1 MNILMIYPEFP
12 DTFWSFKHA
21 LNFVH
26 RKASSPPLGLLTI
39 ASMLPAEWCKRLVDL
54 NVAHLTQADLE
65 WADTVFISAMVVQ
78 RDSAIKAI
86 KTCKDAGLT
95 VVAGG
100 PLFTSE
106 YETFDTVDHLILN
119 EGELTLPPF
128 LADLANGTPKRI
140 YQSSE
145 YADMQQSPVPMLELV
160 DMDKYDSMAIQLSRG
175 CPFNCEFCNIT
186 SMLGHKPRLKTKN
199 QIIAEL
205 DKMYQLGWRRN
216 VFFVDDNFIGNKRF
230 LKEDLLPAIIEWRK
244 GKSGYRFITE
254 ASINLA
260 DDELLMHMMAKAG
273 FVSIFVG
280 IETPDEDS
288 LDECHKRQNRNRNLV
303 DSVKALQHHGL
314 EVMGGFI
321 VGFDSDKPSI
331 FRRQVDFIQKS
342 GIITAMVGLLQAP
355 NGTELYR
362 RMERENRLNHEM
374 TGNNTDGSTNIIP
387 VMDLDDLKKGYR
399 EILDQIYSPKLF
411 YERVKSFL
419 EDYRPVGH
427 GMTLEK
433 QEILALFRSIYYI
446 GMRGRGRRYYWRL
459 FFWSLLRAPKKFTL
473 AITYSI
479 YGYHFHTI
487 SEMIA

>member
-21 LNFVH
+21 LNFVR
-26 RKASSPPLGLLTI
+26 RKASSPPLGLATI
-39 ASMLPAEWCKRLVDL
+39 AAMLPGGWSKKLVDL
-54 NVAHLTQADLE
+54 NVNPLVATDLE
-65 WADTVFISAMVVQ
+65 WADMVFISAMVVQ
-78 RDSAIKAI
+78 RDSAIKII
-86 KTCKDAGLT
+86 KQCKNAGLT

-106 YETFDTVDHLILN
+106 YENFTTVDHLILN

-128 LADLANGTPKRI
+128 LQDLENGNPKRI
-140 YQSSE
+140 YQSGE
-145 YADMQQSPVPMLELV
+145 YADIQQSPVPTWELV
-160 DMDKYDSMAIQLSRG
+160 DMDKYDSMSIQLSRG

-186 SMLGHKPRLKTKN
+186 AMLGHKPRLKTKN
-199 QIIAEL
+199 QILAEL
-205 DKMYQLGWRRN
+205 NKMYQLGWRRN

-230 LKEDLLPAIIEWRK
+230 LKEELLPAIIEWRK
-244 GKSGYRFITE
+244 GKTGYKFITE

-260 DDELLMHMMAKAG
+260 DDEELMRLMARAG
-273 FVSIFVG
+273 FISIFVG

-288 LDECHKRQNRNRNLV
+288 LEECHKRQNRNRNLV
-303 DSVKALQHHGL
+303 DSVKALQRNGL

-321 VGFDSDKPSI
+321 VGFDSDKPTI
-331 FRRQVDFIQKS
+331 FHRQVEFIQKS
-342 GIITAMVGLLQAP
+342 GIVTAMVGLLQAP

-374 TGNNTDGSTNIIP
+374 SGDNADGSTNIIP
-387 VMDLDDLKKGYR
+387 KMDIDELKNGYR

-419 EDYRPVGH
+419 EVYQPAEQVVS
-427 GMTLEK
+427 LEI
-433 QEILALFRSIYYI
+433 QEILALFRSIYHI
-446 GMRGRGRRYYWRL
+446 GIRGGGRKYYWQL
-459 FFWSLLRAPKKFTL
+459 FFWSLFRAPQKFPL
-473 AITYSI
+473 AITLSI